1 MQPLTCAVLCALQA
15 RVGNLGLRAMGS
27 VTLDRRGLFGTAVV
41 YKPLAQLILGH
52 TSLNPNNRELLEKA
66 CIDDWRKMPLCSY
79 ALRSVVHAVDR
90 LDGDNWTAALAG
102 EFLLQPLSNCILNSR
117 CCLDVTVQI

>member
-1 MQPLTCAVLCALQA
+1 M
-15 RVGNLGLRAMGS
+15 GNLGVRAMGS

-52 TSLNPNNRELLEKA
+52 TSLNPNNRELLAYA
-66 CIDDWRKMPLCSY
+66 CIDPWEMPLCSY

-90 LDGDNWTAALAG
+90 LDDEDNWTATLAG
-102 EFLLQPLSNCILNSR
+102 EILATA
-117 CCLDVTVQI
+117 LI